1 MESPEKLVEDLLQ
14 KLELDKLEEC
24 REEEPEPG
32 LYVLVQSDC
41 IVELVPE
48 IFIHLKPKIDLG

>member
-1 MESPEKLVEDLLQ
+1 MGKIEELVEELIQ

-41 IVELVPE
+41 TVELPE
-48 IFIHLKPKIDLG
+48 EIYIHLKPKISLE